1 MKTSARTATSL
12 EAQKENSHTVI
23 ERLQSLQARLTRDG
37 IVTALPLPT
46 TVSIL
51 LDIASVR
58 FIVTWSDAGVVLKT
72 TVSDADRWDFGF
84 TVPESAWNEFAKPE
98 PGPLNNTAQAI
109 VAQFAQDIVSGDK
122 VKWAQYT
129 PFLERILF
137 CLKPGHRSPASAQ
150 ECDQGDIPNDRLQR
164 SGISHLLRRGRQWY
178 PDGLPAHEWL
188 ALPPVQVH
196 ARRSGVASRLPDDRL

>member
-1 MKTSARTATSL
+1 MKNHINTLRRTHMKTSARTATSL

-37 IVTALPLPT
+37 
-46 TVSIL
+46 
-51 LDIASVR
+51 
-58 FIVTWSDAGVVLKT
+58 IVTWSDAGVVLKT